1 MKIPAFILLL
11 LLAAKTGFTQSFFP
25 VPGPVLEKEVAFN
38 QANECY
44 LFFNNPSGDSL
55 QLRWRS
61 LSADMPDGWAADLC
75 DYGLCYVGIPPNG
88 TMNVVFDTIQ
98 PYLKLIV
105 QPGAT
110 PGSAWFWFRVF
121 EKDNEDNYADVYFS
135 LFTPGTTGAPEPGE
149 VSLNV
154 FPNPVSELL
163 SVENKGTSE
172 KQARLLDTA
181 GRLVW
186 KQSLPPGG
194 RNTIETGMLP
204 EGAYFLHAAGEKV
217 QQIIKQR

>member
-44 LFFNNPSGDSL
+44 IFFDNPSGDSL

-88 TMNVVFDTIQ
+88 TMNPVFDTVQ

-105 QPGAT
+105 QPGAA

-121 EKDNEDNYADVYFS
+121 EKDNEGNYADVYFS
-135 LFTPGTTGAPEPGE
+135 LFTPGTTSIYGPEQ
-149 VSLNV
+149 VSLEV
-154 FPNPVSELL
+154 FPNPVSDLL
-163 SVENKGTSE
+163 FVENKGTRE
-172 KQARLLDTA
+172 KRARLLDMT
-181 GRLVW
+181 GRPVW
-186 KQSLPPGG
+186 EQSVAPGS
-194 RNTIETGMLP
+194 RNAIETAMLP
-204 EGAYFLHAAGEKV
+204 EGAYFLQAHLEKIRKILV
-217 QQIIKQR
+217 QK

>member
-11 LLAAKTGFTQSFFP
+11 LLAAKTGFTQPFFP

-44 LFFNNPSGDSL
+44 IFFNNPSGDSL

-61 LSADMPDGWAADLC
+61 LSADMPQGWAADLC

-88 TMNVVFDTIQ
+88 TMNPVFDTVQ

-105 QPGAT
+105 QPGNA

-135 LFTPGTTGAPEPGE
+135 LFTPGTTAVYAPGP
-149 VSLNV
+149 VSLAA
-154 FPNPVSELL
+154 FPNPVRDLL
-163 SVENKGTSE
+163 FIENKETKGR
-172 KQARLLDTA
+172 QARLLDMA
-181 GRLVW
+181 GRPVRELYV
-186 KQSLPPGG
+186 PPGDRSTVEVG
-194 RNTIETGMLP
+194 TLP
-204 EGAYFLHAAGEKV
+204 GGAYFLHVAGEKV
-217 QQIIKQR
+217 QKIIKRP